1 MVLGFLSQG
10 LQSPEPVRASQRWEN
25 RAASPRLRDP
35 AWLRGWGPEGR
46 PVEAEAPGSDRASPQ
61 PLGGWAAG
69 TRARRV
75 TLGPVN
81 LTFASRL
88 KVVSSWPLTASFTA
102 TPQKAP
108 SRFRPGVDH
117 RLLVVEGDQGNP
129 RGGTGLPCNGKGGHS
144 PGWSSCLGYLGAIP
158 PLSPG
163 FSCGLPQAECKARGP
178 SGPGQPGKP
187 PGQVH
192 SGLWPASQICLTCY
206 SDDPALS
213 WA

>member
-108 SRFRPGVDH
+108 SRFRPGVAH
-117 RLLVVEGDQGNP
+117 RLLMVKGDQGNP
-129 RGGTGLPCNGKGGHS
+129 RGGTGLPCKGKVATAQAGV
-144 PGWSSCLGYLGAIP
+144 PVLGIW
-158 PLSPG
+158 
-163 FSCGLPQAECKARGP
+163 GP
-178 SGPGQPGKP
+178 SLPCPQGSLAACPKLNARPGALQAQVSRAKPRDKFTRGRGQPARS
-187 PGQVH
+187 V
-192 SGLWPASQICLTCY
+192 
-206 SDDPALS
+206 
-213 WA
+213 